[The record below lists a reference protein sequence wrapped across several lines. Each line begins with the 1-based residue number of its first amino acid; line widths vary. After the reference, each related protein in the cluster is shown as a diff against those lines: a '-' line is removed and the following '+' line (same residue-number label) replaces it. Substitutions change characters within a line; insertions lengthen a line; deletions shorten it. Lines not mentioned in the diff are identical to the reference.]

1 MFKLQQYVFAAVILL
16 ASWLLTELLT
26 RYLVVVFG
34 LEFRPGHPFRDPA
47 RHGQQMVSNR
57 QRHHRERR
65 AHRDK
70 ALRAKTPE

>member
-1 MFKLQQYVFAAVILL
+1 
-16 ASWLLTELLT
+16 
-26 RYLVVVFG
+26 
-34 LEFRPGHPFRDPA
+34 
-47 RHGQQMVSNR
+47 MVSNR